1 METFIAIVAVL
12 FGLIGIVGSVMP
24 ALPGPPIAW
33 VGLLMMYF
41 RAGTNGVGETM
52 SLTILFVMLAVTILV
67 TILDYL
73 FPIWGTKL
81 SGGSKYAGWGATIG
95 MLVGVFVPAVPAG
108 MIGGALIGAFVA
120 EYFFAKNSGAT
131 SIKSALYALLG
142 FLCGTGFKLA
152 CCGVMLYYIIVYI

>member
-1 METFIAIVAVL
+1 
-12 FGLIGIVGSVMP
+12 MP

-41 RAGTNGVGETM
+41 RGGTNAAGETM
-52 SLTILFVMLAVTILV
+52 TLTILFVMLGVTVLV
-67 TILDYL
+67 TVLDYL
-73 FPIWGTKL
+73 FPIWGTRL

-95 MLVGVFVPAVPAG
+95 MLLGVFIPGMPFG
-108 MIGGALIGAFVA
+108 MIGGALLGAFVA
-120 EYFFAKNSGAT
+120 EYFFARNSGST

-152 CCGVMLYYIIVYI
+152 SCAVMLYYIIVFI